1 MSDHSHEITPPA
13 VETYDIKRAGG
24 LPKALLV
31 AGIAGIALSFIW
43 LFVSKATH
51 TQFAFSWLFA
61 AFYFFT
67 LCIGALF
74 WTCLHHATDAEWSV
88 VVRRQMENVAKLAPV
103 AALFFLPLL
112 LFCTKDLWKW
122 WDLSKGDDVLLD
134 GKSGY
139 LNHGFFWIRWAGYV
153 LLLWWV
159 SGSLW
164 KRSTTQDKDGSAK
177 HTLIMRKFGIGGIPT
192 LAICVTFAAVDYL
205 MGLDYH
211 WFSTMW
217 GVYLFAGA
225 AGSGMAL
232 LVLIISWLKSQG
244 YLSVVND
251 EHYHIMGKF
260 LLAFTIFW
268 AYIGFDQYMLIW
280 YANIPEETMYFRLR
294 NTESWWYF
302 SQALVVCRFF
312 LPFPV
317 LLFQYTKLTK
327 KWNLINWVA
336 GWILL
341 MQFIDIYVIVL
352 PALHRTGFNPSF
364 ADLFSFV
371 GIGGV
376 LGWAFFRII
385 DKSYLFPTRD
395 PRLLLSL
402 KLTN

>member
-1 MSDHSHEITPPA
+1 MSDHSHEPTPPA
-13 VETYDIKRAGG
+13 AETYDLKHAGG
-24 LPKALLV
+24 LPKTLLTVGVIGV
-31 AGIAGIALSFIW
+31 AVSLIG
-43 LFVSKATH
+43 FVVPQWR

-61 AFYFFT
+61 AFYFFSIC
-67 LCIGALF
+67 LGGLF
-74 WTCLHHATDAEWSV
+74 WTCLHHATDSEWSV
-88 VVRRQMENVAKLAPV
+88 VVRRQLENLGKLVPLSL
-103 AALFFLPLL
+103 LFFLPILF
-112 LFCTKDLWKW
+112 FCTKDLWKW
-122 WDLSKGDDVLLD
+122 WAMPVGEDPLLD

-139 LNHGFFWIRWAGYV
+139 LNHTFFYIRALGYL
-153 LLLWWV
+153 LLLWWLT
-159 SGSLW
+159 SALW
-164 KRSTTQDKDGSAK
+164 KRSTSQDGDGAAK
-177 HTLIMRKFGIGGIPT
+177 HTLAMRKLGIIGIPA
-192 LAICVTFAAVDYL
+192 LAICVTFAGVDWL

-232 LVLIISWLKSQG
+232 LVLIVTALKKQG
-244 YLSVVND
+244 YLKVVND
-251 EHYHIMGKF
+251 EHYHIMGKY

-317 LLFQYTKLTK
+317 LLFQITK
-327 KWNLINWVA
+327 KTNLINWVA
-336 GWILL
+336 GWILF
-341 MQFIDIYVIVL
+341 MQLIDMYVIVL
-352 PALHRTGFNPSF
+352 PALHRQGFDPSIF
-364 ADLFSFV
+364 DITSIV
-371 GIGGV
+371 GIGGI

-385 DKSYLFPTRD
+385 GKSYLFPTRD
-395 PRLLLSL
+395 PRLLASL

>member
-24 LPKALLV
+24 LPKILLTVGV
-31 AGIAGIALSFIW
+31 AGIGLSLIW
-43 LFVSKATH
+43 LFIPSLRA
-51 TQFAFSWLFA
+51 QFAHSWLFA

-67 LCIGALF
+67 ICIGALF

-88 VVRRQMENVAKLAPV
+88 VVRRQLENVAKLVPYAV
-103 AALFFLPLL
+103 LFFLPILI
-112 LFCTKDLWKW
+112 FCKSDLWKW
-122 WDLSKGDDVLLD
+122 WDMPHGADPLLD

-139 LNHGFFWIRWAGYV
+139 LNHGFFWVRWVVYLG
-153 LLLWWV
+153 LLYWV
-159 SGSLW
+159 SNAMW
-164 KRSTTQDKDGSAK
+164 KRSTAQDKDGSAK
-177 HTLIMRKFGIGGIPT
+177 HTLVMRKFGIGGIPA

-225 AGSGMAL
+225 AGSSMAL
-232 LVLIISWLKSQG
+232 LVLIITALKKQG

-280 YANIPEETMYFRLR
+280 YANIPEETIYFRLR
-294 NTESWWYF
+294 NTETWWYF

-312 LPFPV
+312 IPFPV
-317 LLFQYTKLTK
+317 LLFQFIK
-327 KWNLINWVA
+327 KNKVIIWASW
-336 GWILL
+336 WILA
-341 MQFIDIYVIVL
+341 MQILDIYVIVL
-352 PALHRTGFNPSF
+352 PALHRSGFDPSLV
-364 ADLFSFV
+364 DIFSFV

-376 LGWAFFRII
+376 MGWAFFRII

>member
-1 MSDHSHEITPPA
+1 
-13 VETYDIKRAGG
+13 
-24 LPKALLV
+24 
-31 AGIAGIALSFIW
+31 
-43 LFVSKATH
+43 
-51 TQFAFSWLFA
+51 
-61 AFYFFT
+61 
-67 LCIGALF
+67 
-74 WTCLHHATDAEWSV
+74 
-88 VVRRQMENVAKLAPV
+88 MENVAKLVPIAT
-103 AALFFLPLL
+103 LFFLPLL
-112 LFCTKDLWKW
+112 VFCKSDLWKW
-122 WDLSKGDDVLLD
+122 WDLPKGADPLLD

-139 LNHGFFWIRWAGYV
+139 LNHGFFLLRFVGYV

-164 KRSTTQDKDGSAK
+164 KRSTSQDKDGSAK

-225 AGSGMAL
+225 AGSSMAL
-232 LVLIISWLKSQG
+232 LVLIITWLKKQG

-294 NTESWWYF
+294 NTDSWWYF

-327 KWNLINWVA
+327 KWNLINWVSV
-336 GWILL
+336 WILF

-352 PALHRTGFNPSF
+352 PALHRKGFNPSF
-364 ADLFSFV
+364 ADIFAFV
-371 GIGGV
+371 GIGGI
-376 LGWAFFRII
+376 LGWLFLRQIG
-385 DKSYLFPTRD
+385 KSYLFPTRD